1 MARKSRWA
9 CDASLD
15 CLEAESM
22 PCLSLLRRVQ
32 RSRQSMIRGLMIRRS
47 HFSLCL
53 SSLRRVQRP
62 RQSMIRGL
70 MIRRSHLSLSNLVL
84 GELRET

>member
-1 MARKSRWA
+1 MARKSQRA

-15 CLEAESM
+15 CLEAKLAL
-22 PCLSLLRRVQ
+22 CLSLLRRVQ

-47 HFSLCL
+47 H
-53 SSLRRVQRP
+53 
-62 RQSMIRGL
+62 I
-70 MIRRSHLSLSNLVL
+70 SLSNLVL